1 MIFDEMLDGAF
12 IGWWLGM
19 LIQDALVA
27 FATMAA
33 RRRRFELYKNFV
45 LSSWVPQKI
54 RVDIDE
60 QGYWIK

>member
-1 MIFDEMLDGAF
+1 MMADDLLNGVF

-19 LIQDALVA
+19 LIQDAMAAFVA
-27 FATMAA
+27 MVA

-45 LSSWVPQKI
+45 LSSWVPQEI
-54 RVDIDE
+54 RVDVDE